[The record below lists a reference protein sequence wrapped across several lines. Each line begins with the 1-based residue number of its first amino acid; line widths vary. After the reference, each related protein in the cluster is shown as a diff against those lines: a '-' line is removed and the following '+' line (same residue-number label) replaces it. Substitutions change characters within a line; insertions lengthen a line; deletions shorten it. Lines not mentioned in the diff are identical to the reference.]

1 MVTHEDLLPP
11 TDKPLAIY
19 FNICEVKYV
28 SKLQVALLSSSIGS
42 FQGVT
47 PEIYTVS
54 PT

>member
-11 TDKPLAIY
+11 TDKHLAIY
-19 FNICEVKYV
+19 FNICELKYV
-28 SKLQVALLSSSIGS
+28 SKLQVVLLSSLIGS